1 MARSRTNSAAKQQ
14 AVAAA
19 LAVFLKLPTPVKV
32 GVGVLAVIAVG
43 VFLLL
48 QLKPPTTD
56 PKPTAPA
63 SPTVT
68 DGENEFLF
76 CFWNVENLFDDKDDK
91 RREVDEEFDNPFAED
106 AKLREL
112 KYDRIASA
120 LLSMNGGKGPDVI
133 ACVEV
138 ESVRAAD
145 LLKTTLNDK
154 LKAAKQDDKLLYKH
168 VLMQNIDGGRHIAPC
183 VISRVNVDVRN
194 VKLLRKPLRILETHL
209 YVNQKDLC
217 VIASHWTSQL
227 KQRDGSDGDEG
238 REKYAVAIYERFR
251 ELNKKDADTDFLVCG
266 DFNDTPDADPVV
278 KALGAI
284 GDPTKLRP
292 KDEEPF
298 LLNLM
303 NGKDPAKFGT
313 LWYSGKPLI
322 YDHICVSAGMLDGK
336 GWSVDPKSVATYT
349 DGLTRKGATRR
360 EPWRF
365 DSPKKDVKDDA
376 RGYADH
382 FPVVVK
388 LKVEA
393 AVKK

>member
-14 AVAAA
+14 AIAAA
-19 LAVFLKLPTPVKV
+19 LAVFLKLPTPVKI
-32 GVGVLAVIAVG
+32 GVSVLAVIVVG
-43 VFLLL
+43 AFLLL
-48 QLKPPTTD
+48 QA
-56 PKPTAPA
+56 KPTAPA
-63 SPTVT
+63 SSTVT

-154 LKAAKQDDKLLYKH
+154 LKAAKQDDKLQYKH

-194 VKLLRKPLRILETHL
+194 VKLLKKPLRILETHL

-217 VIASHWTSQL
+217 IIASHWTSQL

-238 REKYAVAIYERFR
+238 REKYAIAIYERFR
-251 ELNKKDADTDFLVCG
+251 ELNKKDTGTDFLVCG
-266 DFNDTPDADPVV
+266 DFNDTPDADPIF
-278 KALGAI
+278 KGLGAI
-284 GDPTKLRP
+284 GDVTKVKPT
-292 KDEEPF
+292 DDEPF

-303 NGKDPAKFGT
+303 HGKDPKNFGT
-313 LWYSGKPLI
+313 LWYNGKPLI
-322 YDHICVSAGMLDGK
+322 YDHVCVSPGMLDDK

-365 DSPKKDVKDDA
+365 DSPKKDIKDDA

-393 AVKK
+393 AAR